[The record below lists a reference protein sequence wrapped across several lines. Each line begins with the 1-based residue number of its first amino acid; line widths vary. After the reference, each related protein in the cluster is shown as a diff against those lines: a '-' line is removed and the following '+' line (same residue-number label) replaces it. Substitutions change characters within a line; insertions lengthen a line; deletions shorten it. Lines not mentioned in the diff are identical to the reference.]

1 MSRNY
6 NLYLQD
12 IVEAADRIASYIEG
26 MTRSAFEADQMRID
40 AVIRNLQIIGE
51 AVKKIPGSIRERYPN
66 IPWQEIA
73 ALRNRV
79 THVYFDV
86 NLDITW
92 DVVQFEL
99 PMLKAQIQQILKE
112 RTEGRD

>member
-6 NLYLQD
+6 SLYLQD
-12 IVEAADRIASYIEG
+12 IVAAADRIASYTEG
-26 MTRSAFEADQMRID
+26 MTRSEFEADQMWID

-51 AVKKIPGSIRERYPN
+51 AVKKIPRSIRERYPS

-79 THVYFDV
+79 IHVYFDV
-86 NLDITW
+86 NLNVT
-92 DVVQFEL
+92 
-99 PMLKAQIQQILKE
+99 
-112 RTEGRD
+112 